1 LIVKKKISDEAEA
14 ERGRKKLLEL
24 QAESAAVE
32 ANGQAIAEAR
42 ARANAAEIE
51 GEAAVKQSTLSAEA
65 TRIKTEAELKQK
77 IAQQGAEVTHQK
89 ELNEIE
95 IKKSRDMATIE
106 ATKFKQVVN
115 AIGADTI
122 SSIAQAGPEMQVKL
136 LKGLGLQGF
145 MITDGNSPINLFNTA
160 QGLIGGTH
168 S

>member
-1 LIVKKKISDEAEA
+1 
-14 ERGRKKLLEL
+14 
-24 QAESAAVE
+24 
-32 ANGQAIAEAR
+32 
-42 ARANAAEIE
+42 
-51 GEAAVKQSTLSAEA
+51 
-65 TRIKTEAELKQK
+65 
-77 IAQQGAEVTHQK
+77 
-89 ELNEIE
+89 
-95 IKKSRDMATIE
+95 MATIE